1 MSLIPGSNEIFAG
14 KVNII
19 GDEESVA
26 ELYSELSSILGKE
39 YLNLNDVFDI
49 LDEMVEHSNDQ
60 IVNVISCDR
69 QTTQETQET
78 DEIVC
83 GICYCYEL
91 DDEIVSIKCPGY
103 CRPGHTSTNSQKSN
117 EINRKAVQ
125 RCVEGLFH
133 FYCIK
138 ECFQSDRGNCP
149 YCQQEMILKQK

>member
-1 MSLIPGSNEIFAG
+1 MNLIPGLNEIVG
-14 KVNII
+14 ERLNIM

-39 YLNLNDVFDI
+39 YLNLDEVFDV
-49 LDEMVEHSNDQ
+49 LDEIVEHSNEE
-60 IVNVISCDR
+60 IVNVMISDK
-69 QTTQETQET
+69 QATQKTQET

-91 DDEIVSIKCPGY
+91 DDEIVSIKCPAY
-103 CRPGHTSTNSQKSN
+103 CQPGHSQSK
-117 EINRKAVQ
+117 ERKAMP